1 MATSP
6 NGPPTLNGRTPSAE
20 RPANPKPVR
29 PQAPPPPGTK
39 VAQTAPPPPP
49 SGSATSAALSPSQDK
64 PAPPP
69 QPEAS
74 ADITQLAATTKV
86 PWGKFK
92 GKTLATLCGSDEGC
106 SYLYFMAYKS
116 EPRSEHDKALQ
127 STAVEVVKW
136 LLVQQLEAALAQ
148 PDAAM
153 PLLPFGDEKGKRL
166 HQAHPKWVAM
176 LAKKQDADAR
186 SFTDLLLYAAARH
199 LQAER
204 GPSSGFK
211 RSGGLSDE
219 QFRELLG
226 ELKAIRLA
234 IEVVGRR

>member
-1 MATSP
+1 MA
-6 NGPPTLNGRTPSAE
+6 
-20 RPANPKPVR
+20 V
-29 PQAPPPPGTK
+29 
-39 VAQTAPPPPP
+39 
-49 SGSATSAALSPSQDK
+49 
-64 PAPPP
+64 
-69 QPEAS
+69 
-74 ADITQLAATTKV
+74 TQ
-86 PWGKFK
+86 
-92 GKTLATLCGSDEGC
+92 GC

-136 LLVQQLEAALAQ
+136 LLAQQLEAAIAQ

-166 HQAHPKWVAM
+166 HQAHPKWVATS
-176 LAKKQDADAR
+176 AKKQDADACFF
-186 SFTDLLLYAAARH
+186 SDSLLYAAARH

-234 IEVVGRR
+234 IEVVAGSK